1 MLDLTFYTT
10 YLPILARGAVM
21 TVELTILATFFGTIV
36 GLIVAFARISRSKLL
51 SGLAYFYTWAIRGTP
66 LLVQLYFIYYGLP
79 QVGIRLNAFPAAVTG
94 ISICAGAYIAEIIR
108 AGIQSIDK
116 GQMEAAR
123 SLGMTYFQAMRYV
136 ILPQAYR
143 RMLPPMGNEI
153 IALTKD
159 SSLASTLALVEL
171 MRTARQIDA
180 ATLRSMEAYIAAGA
194 FYLAMTTGLT
204 VLFDR
209 IEKRLAVYE

>member
-1 MLDLTFYTT
+1 MFDLAFYTT

-21 TVELTILATFFGTIV
+21 TVELTILATFFGTII
-36 GLIVAFARISRSKLL
+36 GLVVAFARISRSKLL

-79 QVGIRLNAFPAAVTG
+79 QVGIRLDAFPAAVIG

-194 FYLAMTTGLT
+194 FYLAMTTG
-204 VLFDR
+204 
-209 IEKRLAVYE
+209 

>member
-1 MLDLTFYTT
+1 MDLSFYLK
-10 YLPILARGAVM
+10 YMPILAGGALM
-21 TVELTILATFFGTIV
+21 TIELTAVATFFGSILGV
-36 GLIVAFARISRSKLL
+36 VAALARISQNRVLA
-51 SGLAYFYTWAIRGTP
+51 GLAYLYTWAIRGTP
-66 LLVQLYFIYYGLP
+66 LLLQLFFIYYGLP
-79 QVGIRLNAFPAAVTG
+79 QVGIRLDPFPAAVIG
-94 ISICAGAYIAEIIR
+94 MSVCSGAYIAEIVR

-143 RMLPPMGNEI
+143 RLIPPMGNEI

-159 SSLASTLALVEL
+159 SSLVSTLAMVEL
-171 MRTARQIDA
+171 LRTAKQIDA
-180 ATLRSMEAYIAAGA
+180 ATLRSMEAYIAAGLY
-194 FYLAMTTGLT
+194 YLAITTGLT

-209 IEKRLAVYE
+209 FEKRLAAYE

>member
-1 MLDLTFYTT
+1 LLDLTFYTT

>member
-1 MLDLTFYTT
+1 
-10 YLPILARGAVM
+10 M
-21 TVELTILATFFGTIV
+21 TVELTILATFFGTII
-36 GLIVAFARISRSKLL
+36 GLVVAFARISRSKLL

-79 QVGIRLNAFPAAVTG
+79 QVGIRLDAFPAAVIG

>member
-1 MLDLTFYTT
+1 MDLAFYTT

-21 TVELTILATFFGTIV
+21 TVELTILATFFGTII
-36 GLIVAFARISRSKLL
+36 GLVVAFARISRSKLL

-79 QVGIRLNAFPAAVTG
+79 QVGIRLDAFPAAVIG

-204 VLFDR
+204 MLFDR

>member
-1 MLDLTFYTT
+1 MFDLAFYTT

-21 TVELTILATFFGTIV
+21 TVELTILATFFGTII
-36 GLIVAFARISRSKLL
+36 GLVVAFARISRSKLL

-79 QVGIRLNAFPAAVTG
+79 QVGIRLDAFPAAVIG

-123 SLGMTYFQAMRYV
+123 SLGMTYFQALRYV

>member
-1 MLDLTFYTT
+1 MFDLAFYTT

-21 TVELTILATFFGTIV
+21 TVELTILATFFGTII
-36 GLIVAFARISRSKLL
+36 GLVVAFARISRSKLL

-79 QVGIRLNAFPAAVTG
+79 QVGIRLDAFPAAVIG